1 MLRTIF
7 AFFLGLMLTAFVG
20 VGVYTF
26 HPPPQRF
33 DTEIRDLG
41 RKEQALRDA
50 RAPNE
55 LTSAD
60 RDSLHAIERRRN
72 ELIDAAAAA
81 RIPWARTTSITII
94 VVATLA
100 MAASLVGADRLH
112 VISNGLLL
120 GGVFLMLY
128 GVGWIIATDTSV
140 ARFVVI
146 TIALAITLALA
157 HARFV
162 RRAPRTDV
170 VATPGSPE
178 AYDSSDLER
187 RVRAL
192 EERLSAAATVLGKQ
206 HGTRDDDAD
215 G

>member
-26 HPPPQRF
+26 HPPPVRF
-33 DTEIRDLG
+33 DNELRDLG

-55 LTSAD
+55 LTGAD
-60 RDSLHAIERRRN
+60 RDSLQVMERRRN

-81 RIPWARTTSITII
+81 RIPWARTTSIILI

-120 GGVFLMLY
+120 GGVFMMLY

-157 HARFV
+157 YARFA
-162 RRAPRTDV
+162 RRAPPSVVGAALGSTGTDDTV
-170 VATPGSPE
+170 H
-178 AYDSSDLER
+178 LER

-192 EERLSAAATVLGKQ
+192 EERLSAAATVLAEE
-206 HGTRDDDAD
+206 RRSREDVAD
-215 G
+215 R

>member
-33 DTEIRDLG
+33 DNEIRDLG

-60 RDSLHAIERRRN
+60 RDSLQAIERRRN
-72 ELIDAAAAA
+72 EAVDAAAAA
-81 RIPWARTTSITII
+81 RIPWARTTSIILI
-94 VVATLA
+94 VLATLA
-100 MAASLVGADRLH
+100 MAASLIGADRLH

-146 TIALAITLALA
+146 TIALAITLGLA
-157 HARFV
+157 YARFV
-162 RRAPRTDV
+162 RRAPRTV
-170 VATPGSPE
+170 VAATPRSAE
-178 AYDSSDLER
+178 AHDSSDLER

-192 EERLSAAATVLGKQ
+192 EERLSAAATALREL
-206 HGTRDDDAD
+206 HGRDDDAVR
-215 G
+215 

>member
-26 HPPPQRF
+26 NPPPNRF
-33 DTEIRDLG
+33 DNELRDLG
-41 RKEQALRDA
+41 RKEQALRDV

-60 RDSLHAIERRRN
+60 RDSLQAMERRRN

-81 RIPWARTTSITII
+81 RIPWARTTSITLI

-100 MAASLVGADRLH
+100 MAASLIGADRLQ

-120 GGVFLMLY
+120 GGLFTMLY

-157 HARFV
+157 YARFV
-162 RRAPRTDV
+162 RGTRP
-170 VATPGSPE
+170 PGVTEGPSPLTN
-178 AYDSSDLER
+178 DSSALER

-192 EERLSAAATVLGKQ
+192 EDRLSAAATVLGKESPV
-206 HGTRDDDAD
+206 GGDDVSR
-215 G
+215 

>member
-33 DTEIRDLG
+33 DNELRDLG

-60 RDSLHAIERRRN
+60 RDSLQAIERRRN
-72 ELIDAAAAA
+72 DLFDAAAAA
-81 RIPWARTTSITII
+81 RIPWARTTSITLII
-94 VVATLA
+94 VATLA
-100 MAASLVGADRLH
+100 MAASLIGADRLL

-146 TIALAITLALA
+146 SIALAITLALA
-157 HARFV
+157 YARFV
-162 RRAPRTDV
+162 RRTPRTPT
-170 VATPGSPE
+170 ASAPGLSVPAE
-178 AYDSSDLER
+178 SSALER

-192 EERLSAAATVLGKQ
+192 EDRLDAAAAVLGSAPP
-206 HGTRDDDAD
+206 TRDEGDIV
-215 G
+215 

>member
-33 DTEIRDLG
+33 DNEIRDLG

-60 RDSLHAIERRRN
+60 RDSLQAIERRRN
-72 ELIDAAAAA
+72 EAVDAAAAA
-81 RIPWARTTSITII
+81 RIPWARTTSIILI
-94 VVATLA
+94 VLATLA
-100 MAASLVGADRLH
+100 MAASLIGADRLH

-146 TIALAITLALA
+146 TIALAITLGLA
-157 HARFV
+157 YARFV
-162 RRAPRTDV
+162 RRAPRTV
-170 VATPGSPE
+170 VAATPGSAE
-178 AYDSSDLER
+178 AHDSSDLER

-192 EERLSAAATVLGKQ
+192 EERLSAAATALREL
-206 HGTRDDDAD
+206 HGRDDDAVR
-215 G
+215 

>member
-33 DTEIRDLG
+33 DNELRDLG
-41 RKEQALRDA
+41 RKEQVFRDA

-55 LTSAD
+55 LTAAD
-60 RDSLHAIERRRN
+60 RDSLQAIERRRN
-72 ELIDAAAAA
+72 ELMDAAAAA
-81 RIPWARTTSITII
+81 RIPWARTTSITLI

-100 MAASLVGADRLH
+100 MAASLVGADRLL

-120 GGVFLMLY
+120 GGVFTMLY
-128 GVGWIIATDTSV
+128 GVGWIISTDSSV

-157 HARFV
+157 YLRFV
-162 RRAPRTDV
+162 RGAARA
-170 VATPGSPE
+170 APGAAARSPD
-178 AYDSSDLER
+178 ADDPSALER
-187 RVRAL
+187 RLRAL
-192 EERLSAAATVLGKQ
+192 EERLSAAAAVLGKEVPR
-206 HGTRDDDAD
+206 RDDDA
-215 G
+215 GR

>member
-33 DTEIRDLG
+33 DNDLRDLG

-55 LTSAD
+55 LTAAD
-60 RDSLHAIERRRN
+60 RDSLQAIERRRN
-72 ELIDAAAAA
+72 ELMDAAAAA
-81 RIPWARTTSITII
+81 RIPWARTTSITLI

-100 MAASLVGADRLH
+100 MAASLVGADRLL

-120 GGVFLMLY
+120 GGVFTMLY
-128 GVGWIIATDTSV
+128 GVGWIISTDSSV

-157 HARFV
+157 YLRFV
-162 RRAPRTDV
+162 RGAPR
-170 VATPGSPE
+170 AAAGAPPRSPD
-178 AYDSSDLER
+178 ADDPSALER
-187 RVRAL
+187 RLRAL
-192 EERLSAAATVLGKQ
+192 EERLNAAAAILGKEIP
-206 HGTRDDDAD
+206 HRDDDAPR
-215 G
+215 

>member
-26 HPPPQRF
+26 HPPPDRS
-33 DTEIRDLG
+33 DKEIRDLG
-41 RKEQALRDA
+41 RKEQALREA

-60 RDSLHAIERRRN
+60 RDSLQAIERRRN

-81 RIPWARTTSITII
+81 RIPWARTTSITLII
-94 VVATLA
+94 VATLA
-100 MAASLVGADRLH
+100 MAASLVGADRLY

-120 GGVFLMLY
+120 GGVFTMLY

-157 HARFV
+157 YVRFARG
-162 RRAPRTDV
+162 APRTMAGAAARASAADDPS
-170 VATPGSPE
+170 A
-178 AYDSSDLER
+178 LER

-192 EERLSAAATVLGKQ
+192 EERLSAAAGALGKDLSR
-206 HGTRDDDAD
+206 RDDDAR

>member
-33 DTEIRDLG
+33 DNEIRDLG

-60 RDSLHAIERRRN
+60 RDSLQAIERRRN
-72 ELIDAAAAA
+72 EAIDAAAAA
-81 RIPWARTTSITII
+81 RIPWARTTSITLII
-94 VVATLA
+94 LATLA
-100 MAASLVGADRLH
+100 MAASLIGADRLH

-146 TIALAITLALA
+146 TIALAITLGLA
-157 HARFV
+157 YARFV
-162 RRAPRTDV
+162 RRAPRMV
-170 VATPGSPE
+170 VAAGPGSPE
-178 AYDSSDLER
+178 AYEASDLER

-192 EERLSAAATVLGKQ
+192 EERLSAAAAALREL
-206 HGTRDDDAD
+206 HNRDDDAVR
-215 G
+215 

>member
-33 DTEIRDLG
+33 DNELRDLG

-60 RDSLHAIERRRN
+60 RDSLQAIERRRN
-72 ELIDAAAAA
+72 ALVDAAAAA
-81 RIPWARTTSITII
+81 RIPWARTTSITLI

-100 MAASLVGADRLH
+100 MAASLIGPDRLH
-112 VISNGLLL
+112 VISSGLLL
-120 GGVFLMLY
+120 GGVFTMVY
-128 GVGWIIATDTSV
+128 GVAWIIATDTSV

-146 TIALAITLALA
+146 TIALAITLGLA
-157 HARFV
+157 YVRFV
-162 RRAPRTDV
+162 RGTSRPVVGAAPRF
-170 VATPGSPE
+170 PQ
-178 AYDSSDLER
+178 SDDPSALEG

-192 EERLSAAATVLGKQ
+192 EERLSAVATVLGKEVPR
-206 HGTRDDDAD
+206 RDDDA
-215 G
+215 GR

>member
-33 DTEIRDLG
+33 DNELRDLG

-60 RDSLHAIERRRN
+60 RDSLQAMERRRN
-72 ELIDAAAAA
+72 QLVDAAAAA
-81 RIPWARTTSITII
+81 RIPWARTTSITLII
-94 VVATLA
+94 VATLA
-100 MAASLVGADRLH
+100 MAASLIGADRLH

-157 HARFV
+157 YARFV
-162 RRAPRTDV
+162 RHAPRTV
-170 VATPGSPE
+170 IAAAPGLSEP
-178 AYDSSDLER
+178 ADPSALER

-192 EERLSAAATVLGKQ
+192 EERLDAAAAVLGGAQ
-206 HGTRDDDAD
+206 ARDDEDAR
-215 G
+215 

>member
-33 DTEIRDLG
+33 DNEIRDVG
-41 RKEQALRDA
+41 RREQALRDA

-55 LTSAD
+55 LTTAD
-60 RDSLHAIERRRN
+60 RDSLQALDRRRN
-72 ELIDAAAAA
+72 ELIDAGAAA
-81 RIPWARTTSITII
+81 RIPWARTTSITLI
-94 VVATLA
+94 VVATLT
-100 MAASLVGADRLH
+100 MAASLLGADRLH

-146 TIALAITLALA
+146 TIALAVTLGLA
-157 HARFV
+157 YARFV

-170 VATPGSPE
+170 VASAGSPN
-178 AYDSSDLER
+178 ATDSSDLER

-192 EERLSAAATVLGKQ
+192 EERLSAAATALREL
-206 HGTRDDDAD
+206 HTRDDDAA

>member
-26 HPPPQRF
+26 HPPPERF
-33 DTEIRDLG
+33 ANDLRDLG
-41 RKEQALRDA
+41 RREQALREA
-50 RAPNE
+50 HAPNE
-55 LTSAD
+55 LTSTD
-60 RDSLHAIERRRN
+60 RDSLQAIERRRN

-81 RIPWARTTSITII
+81 RIPWARTTSIVLI
-94 VVATLA
+94 VLATLA
-100 MAASLVGADRLH
+100 MAASLIGADRLH

-120 GGVFLMLY
+120 GGVFMMLY
-128 GVGWIIATDTSV
+128 GVGWIISTDTSV

-162 RRAPRTDV
+162 RRARRSV
-170 VATPGSPE
+170 VGAALGALE
-178 AYDSSDLER
+178 ADDASDLER

-192 EERLSAAATVLGKQ
+192 EERLSAAATVLGKEL
-206 HGTRDDDAD
+206 HARDDVSSR
-215 G
+215 

>member
-26 HPPPQRF
+26 HPPPQQF
-33 DTEIRDLG
+33 DKALRDLG
-41 RKEQALRDA
+41 RKEQALREK

-60 RDSLHAIERRRN
+60 RDSLQAIERLRN
-72 ELIDAAAAA
+72 EAIDAAAAA
-81 RIPWARTTSITII
+81 RIPWARTTSIILI

-100 MAASLVGADRLH
+100 MAGSLIGPDRLL

-128 GVGWIIATDTSV
+128 GVGWMIATDTSV

-157 HARFV
+157 YARFV
-162 RRAPRTDV
+162 RRAPRTTAAGV
-170 VATPGSPE
+170 PRSPQASE
-178 AYDSSDLER
+178 SADLER
-187 RVRAL
+187 RIRAL
-192 EERLSAAATVLGKQ
+192 EDRLSAAATVLGTQ
-206 HGTRDDDAD
+206 PRTHNDDANS
-215 G
+215 

>member
-33 DTEIRDLG
+33 DNEIRDLG

-60 RDSLHAIERRRN
+60 RDSLQAIERRRN
-72 ELIDAAAAA
+72 EAIDAAAAA
-81 RIPWARTTSITII
+81 RIPWARTTSITLII
-94 VVATLA
+94 LATLA
-100 MAASLVGADRLH
+100 MAASLIGADRLH

-146 TIALAITLALA
+146 TIALAITLGLA
-157 HARFV
+157 YARFV
-162 RRAPRTDV
+162 RRAPRMV
-170 VATPGSPE
+170 VAAAPGSPE
-178 AYDSSDLER
+178 AYEASDLER

-192 EERLSAAATVLGKQ
+192 EERLSAAAAALREL
-206 HGTRDDDAD
+206 HNRDDDAVR
-215 G
+215 

>member
-26 HPPPQRF
+26 NPPPNRF
-33 DTEIRDLG
+33 DNELRDLG

-50 RAPNE
+50 RTPNE

-60 RDSLHAIERRRN
+60 RDSLQAMERRRN

-81 RIPWARTTSITII
+81 RIPWARTTAITLI

-100 MAASLVGADRLH
+100 MAASLIGADRLQ

-120 GGVFLMLY
+120 GGLFTMLY

-140 ARFVVI
+140 VRFVVI

-157 HARFV
+157 YARFV
-162 RRAPRTDV
+162 RGARPTGLAVGP
-170 VATPGSPE
+170 SPL
-178 AYDSSDLER
+178 ANDSSALER

-192 EERLSAAATVLGKQ
+192 EERLSAAATVLGEESPMD
-206 HGTRDDDAD
+206 RDDASR
-215 G
+215 

>member
-7 AFFLGLMLTAFVG
+7 ALFLGLMLTAFVG

-26 HPPPQRF
+26 HPPPARF
-33 DTEIRDLG
+33 DNELRDLG
-41 RKEQALRDA
+41 RQEQALRDA

-55 LTSAD
+55 LTSAE
-60 RDSLHAIERRRN
+60 RDSLQAMERRRN
-72 ELIDAAAAA
+72 GLIDAAAAA
-81 RIPWARTTSITII
+81 RIPWARATSIILI

-100 MAASLVGADRLH
+100 MATSLIGADRLQ
-112 VISNGLLL
+112 VISSGLLL

-157 HARFV
+157 YARFV
-162 RRAPRTDV
+162 RRARRSV
-170 VATPGSPE
+170 VATAPGSPE
-178 AYDSSDLER
+178 ASGSSDLER
-187 RVRAL
+187 RIRAL

-206 HGTRDDDAD
+206 PPSRDDDAD

>member
-33 DTEIRDLG
+33 DNEIRDLG
-41 RKEQALRDA
+41 RKEQAIRDT

-55 LTSAD
+55 MTSAA
-60 RDSLHAIERRRN
+60 RDSLQAIERRRS
-72 ELIDAAAAA
+72 EAIDAAAAA
-81 RIPWARTTSITII
+81 RIPWARTTSITLII
-94 VVATLA
+94 VATLA
-100 MAASLVGADRLH
+100 MAASLIGADRLH

-146 TIALAITLALA
+146 TIALAITLGLA
-157 HARFV
+157 YARFV
-162 RRAPRTDV
+162 RRAPRTA
-170 VATPGSPE
+170 VAAAPGSAE
-178 AYDSSDLER
+178 AHDSSDLER

-192 EERLSAAATVLGKQ
+192 EERLSAAATALREL
-206 HGTRDDDAD
+206 HSRDDDAVR
-215 G
+215 

>member
-33 DTEIRDLG
+33 DNELRDLG
-41 RKEQALRDA
+41 RKEQAVRDA

-60 RDSLHAIERRRN
+60 RDSLQAMERRRN
-72 ELIDAAAAA
+72 ALIDAAAAA
-81 RIPWARTTSITII
+81 RIPWARTTSITLI

-100 MAASLVGADRLH
+100 MAASLMGADRLH

-157 HARFV
+157 YARFA
-162 RRAPRTDV
+162 RRGPRTV
-170 VATPGSPE
+170 TAAGPGSSE
-178 AYDSSDLER
+178 AVDSSALEH

-192 EERLSAAATVLGKQ
+192 EERLSAAAAVLG
-206 HGTRDDDAD
+206 TRPRDDDD
-215 G
+215 TR

>member
-33 DTEIRDLG
+33 DNELRDLG
-41 RKEQALRDA
+41 RKEQAVRDA

-60 RDSLHAIERRRN
+60 RDSLQAMERRRN
-72 ELIDAAAAA
+72 ALIDAAAAA
-81 RIPWARTTSITII
+81 RIPWARTTSITLI

-100 MAASLVGADRLH
+100 MAASLMGADRLH

-157 HARFV
+157 YARFA
-162 RRAPRTDV
+162 RRGPPTVTA
-170 VATPGSPE
+170 AGPGSSE
-178 AYDSSDLER
+178 AVDSSALEH

-192 EERLSAAATVLGKQ
+192 EERLSAAAAVLG
-206 HGTRDDDAD
+206 TRPRDDDTR
-215 G
+215 

>member
-33 DTEIRDLG
+33 DNELRDLG

-60 RDSLHAIERRRN
+60 RDSLQALERRRN
-72 ELIDAAAAA
+72 ELVDAAAAA
-81 RIPWARTTSITII
+81 RTPWARTTSITLII
-94 VVATLA
+94 VATLA
-100 MAASLVGADRLH
+100 MAASLIGADRLL

-146 TIALAITLALA
+146 TVALAITLALA
-157 HARFV
+157 YARFV
-162 RRAPRTDV
+162 RRTPRTV
-170 VATPGSPE
+170 IGATPGLSE
-178 AYDSSDLER
+178 TADASALER

-192 EERLSAAATVLGKQ
+192 EERLDAAAAVLGSAQ
-206 HGTRDDDAD
+206 ARDDEDAR
-215 G
+215 

>member
-26 HPPPQRF
+26 HPPPDRS
-33 DTEIRDLG
+33 DKEIRDLG
-41 RKEQALRDA
+41 RKEQALREA
-50 RAPNE
+50 HAPNE

-60 RDSLHAIERRRN
+60 RDSLQAIERRRN

-81 RIPWARTTSITII
+81 RIPWTRTTSITLII
-94 VVATLA
+94 VATLS

-112 VISNGLLL
+112 VISSGLLL
-120 GGVFLMLY
+120 GGVFTMLY
-128 GVGWIIATDTSV
+128 GVGWIIATDNSV

-157 HARFV
+157 YARFV
-162 RRAPRTDV
+162 RGASRTVAGAAPRSSE
-170 VATPGSPE
+170 ATEPS
-178 AYDSSDLER
+178 ALEF

-192 EERLSAAATVLGKQ
+192 EERVSAAAAVLAKEVNP
-206 HGTRDDDAD
+206 RDN
-215 G
+215 GGGR

>member
-33 DTEIRDLG
+33 DNEIRDLG
-41 RKEQALRDA
+41 RKEQALREA

-60 RDSLHAIERRRN
+60 RDSLQAIERRRN
-72 ELIDAAAAA
+72 EAIDAAAAA
-81 RIPWARTTSITII
+81 RIPWARTTSITLII
-94 VVATLA
+94 VATLA
-100 MAASLVGADRLH
+100 MAASLIGADRLH

-146 TIALAITLALA
+146 TIALAITLGLA
-157 HARFV
+157 YVRFV
-162 RRAPRTDV
+162 RRAPRTA
-170 VATPGSPE
+170 VAAAPGAE
-178 AYDSSDLER
+178 AHDASDLER

-192 EERLSAAATVLGKQ
+192 EERLGAAAAALREL
-206 HGTRDDDAD
+206 HSRDDDAVR
-215 G
+215 

>member
-26 HPPPQRF
+26 HPPPVRF
-33 DTEIRDLG
+33 DNELRDLG

-55 LTSAD
+55 LTSTD
-60 RDSLHAIERRRN
+60 RDFLQAMERRRN
-72 ELIDAAAAA
+72 ELFDAAAAA
-81 RIPWARTTSITII
+81 RIPWARTTSIILI

-100 MAASLVGADRLH
+100 MAASLIGADRLH

-120 GGVFLMLY
+120 GGVFMMLY
-128 GVGWIIATDTSV
+128 GVGWIIATDASV

-157 HARFV
+157 YARFV
-162 RRAPRTDV
+162 RRAPRT
-170 VATPGSPE
+170 ALGAASGAPA
-178 AYDSSDLER
+178 AYDPSDLEH

-192 EERLSAAATVLGKQ
+192 EKRLSAAATVLGTDS
-206 HGTRDDDAD
+206 HTSDDDARR
-215 G
+215 

>member
-26 HPPPQRF
+26 HPPPQQF
-33 DTEIRDLG
+33 DKALRDLG
-41 RKEQALRDA
+41 RKEQALREK

-60 RDSLHAIERRRN
+60 RDSLQAIERRRN
-72 ELIDAAAAA
+72 EVIDAAAAA
-81 RIPWARTTSITII
+81 RIPWARTTSIILI

-100 MAASLVGADRLH
+100 MAGSLIGPDRLL

-128 GVGWIIATDTSV
+128 GVGWMIATDTSV

-157 HARFV
+157 YARFV
-162 RRAPRTDV
+162 RRAPRTT
-170 VATPGSPE
+170 AAGAPRSPQASE
-178 AYDSSDLER
+178 SADLER
-187 RVRAL
+187 RIRAL
-192 EERLSAAATVLGKQ
+192 EDRLSAAAAVLATQ
-206 HGTRDDDAD
+206 PRSHNDDANS
-215 G
+215 

>member
-26 HPPPQRF
+26 NPPPNRF
-33 DTEIRDLG
+33 DNELRDLG

-60 RDSLHAIERRRN
+60 RDSLQAMERRRN

-81 RIPWARTTSITII
+81 RIPWARTTSITLI

-100 MAASLVGADRLH
+100 MAASLIGADRLQ

-120 GGVFLMLY
+120 GGLFTMLY

-140 ARFVVI
+140 VRFVVI

-157 HARFV
+157 YARFV
-162 RRAPRTDV
+162 RGARPTGLAAGP
-170 VATPGSPE
+170 SPL
-178 AYDSSDLER
+178 ANDSSALER

-192 EERLSAAATVLGKQ
+192 EERLSAAATVLGKESPL
-206 HGTRDDDAD
+206 GGDDVSR
-215 G
+215 

>member
-33 DTEIRDLG
+33 DNEIRDLG

-60 RDSLHAIERRRN
+60 RDSLQAIERRRN
-72 ELIDAAAAA
+72 EAVDAAAAA
-81 RIPWARTTSITII
+81 RIPWARTTSIILI
-94 VVATLA
+94 VLATLA
-100 MAASLVGADRLH
+100 MAASLIGADRLH

-146 TIALAITLALA
+146 TIALAITLGLA
-157 HARFV
+157 YARFV
-162 RRAPRTDV
+162 RRAPRTV
-170 VATPGSPE
+170 VAATPGSAE
-178 AYDSSDLER
+178 AHHSSDLER

-192 EERLSAAATVLGKQ
+192 EERLSAAATALREL
-206 HGTRDDDAD
+206 HGRDDDAVR
-215 G
+215 

>member
-33 DTEIRDLG
+33 DNELRDLG

-60 RDSLHAIERRRN
+60 RDSLQALERRRN
-72 ELIDAAAAA
+72 ELVDAAAAA
-81 RIPWARTTSITII
+81 RIPWARTTSITLII
-94 VVATLA
+94 VATLA
-100 MAASLVGADRLH
+100 MAASLIGADRLL

-146 TIALAITLALA
+146 TVALAITLALA
-157 HARFV
+157 YARFV
-162 RRAPRTDV
+162 RRTPRTV
-170 VATPGSPE
+170 IGATPGLSE
-178 AYDSSDLER
+178 TADASALER

-192 EERLSAAATVLGKQ
+192 EERLDAAAAVLGSAQ
-206 HGTRDDDAD
+206 ARDDEDAR
-215 G
+215 